1 MRRILAIIGM
11 MSTMQPGSIAAHCF
25 QYQPVDLAG
34 TLVRQTY
41 PGPPDY
47 ESLAKGDKPEVI
59 WVLLLDRFICVVDPD
74 PRYPREYGENE
85 VQLVLG
91 ADQYEQYRNLLGK
104 KVIVSGELLPG
115 GTAAGYHK
123 PLLIAASEIK
133 RAPVR

>member
-1 MRRILAIIGM
+1 M
-11 MSTMQPGSIAAHCF
+11 TAAYCL

-47 ESLAKGDKPEVI
+47 KSLPKGDKPQVI

-85 VQLVLG
+85 VQLVLE
-91 ADQYEQYRNLLGK
+91 ADQYEQYRDLLGK

-115 GTAAGYHK
+115 GAAAGYHK
-123 PLLIAASEIK
+123 RLRIVASEIN
-133 RAPVR
+133 RARVTSRRAYEIASRNKG